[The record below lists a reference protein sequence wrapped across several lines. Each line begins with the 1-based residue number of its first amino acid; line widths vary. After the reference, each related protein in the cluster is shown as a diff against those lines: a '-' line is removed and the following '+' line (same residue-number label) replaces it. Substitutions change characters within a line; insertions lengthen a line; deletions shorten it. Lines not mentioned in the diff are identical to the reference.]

1 MDLSG
6 ALAECPIVAIL
17 RAPAA
22 DRFAEVAETLVTAG
36 IRAVEFTFTTP
47 GVAEAISSYAERKP
61 EFVALGAGTVTTLEN
76 ARTAVEAGATYLV
89 SPDTNVEVIE
99 EAKRLGVPIIAGAFT
114 PTEILTAWRA
124 GATMVKVFPI
134 SVGGTSY
141 LRAIRGPL
149 PDIPLVPTGGVDIA
163 NAGAYLQAGAT
174 AVGVGKPLVENAC
187 EPDGSLDALADRA
200 RIIVGSVRGRR

>member
-1 MDLSG
+1 MDLNG

-17 RAPAA
+17 RAPTA
-22 DRFAEVAETLVTAG
+22 DRFVDVAETLAGAG

-47 GVAEAISSYAERKP
+47 GVAAAISAYAERKP
-61 EFVALGAGTVTTLEN
+61 DFVALGAGTVTTPEQ

-89 SPDTNVEVIE
+89 SPDTNVEVIG
-99 EAKRLGVPIIAGAFT
+99 EAERLGVPMIAGAFT
-114 PTEILTAWRA
+114 ATEILTAWRA
-124 GATMVKVFPI
+124 GAAMVKVFPI

-141 LRAIRGPL
+141 LKALRGPL

-163 NAGAYLQAGAT
+163 NAGAYLAAGAT

-187 EPDGSLDALADRA
+187 EPDASLDALADRA
-200 RIIVGSVRGRR
+200 RILVGSLRGRR

>member
-22 DRFAEVAETLVTAG
+22 DRFADVAETLVGAG

-47 GVAEAISSYAERKP
+47 GVAEAISAYAERKP
-61 EFVALGAGTVTTLEN
+61 DFVALGAGTVTTPSQ
-76 ARTAVEAGATYLV
+76 ARAAVEAGATYLV
-89 SPDTNVEVIE
+89 SPDTNVEVIS
-99 EAKRLGVPIIAGAFT
+99 EAKRLGVPMIADAFT

-141 LRAIRGPL
+141 LRALRGPL
-149 PDIPLVPTGGVDIA
+149 PDVPLVPTGGVDIA
-163 NAGAYLQAGAT
+163 NAGAYLAAGAT

-187 EPDGSLDALADRA
+187 EPDASLDALADRA
-200 RIIVGSVRGRR
+200 RILVGSVRGRR